1 MGQHD
6 FIKNAKSPDIL
17 AEMIAEAQQIR
28 EHLQETTETSMV
40 DDSSQTMV
48 PGDEGTLARYPT
60 LSKGDTEESDGGGT
74 MIIMSTLEGE
84 NKKTT
89 SNVKSDDDA
98 TSEISSNLGTMV
110 INDNEDGDDDTMVT
124 RNVQEKAQ
132 EILNKRLLEQISGG
146 QIQDGPSLAG
156 QGYSSTSPG
165 NNNTSP
171 SMGGGGDNNQTKF
184 QRCIAEGDLDF
195 VSIAQ

>member
-1 MGQHD
+1 M
-6 FIKNAKSPDIL
+6 FK
-17 AEMIAEAQQIR
+17 
-28 EHLQETTETSMV
+28 V

-48 PGDEGTLARYPT
+48 PGDEGTLVRYPT

-89 SNVKSDDDA
+89 PNVKSDYDT

-124 RNVQEKAQ
+124 RSKRFIVYIKDIYP
-132 EILNKRLLEQISGG
+132 EIPK
-146 QIQDGPSLAG
+146 
-156 QGYSSTSPG
+156 
-165 NNNTSP
+165 
-171 SMGGGGDNNQTKF
+171 K
-184 QRCIAEGDLDF
+184 
-195 VSIAQ
+195 